1 MNCTE
6 ILENLSPYLD
16 GAVSGREMHAIE
28 QHLEGCV
35 SCRSDYARLT
45 RTQSL
50 VAGLGRKPAPPELA
64 LKLRVALSQEA
75 SRSLERRLEALW
87 VRMENAVNAVMVPA
101 TAGIITSVFAFG
113 LLIGVI
119 FAPGQLLRGAQDVPT
134 NLYTPP
140 QLAAAPFD
148 SLGAAGAESLVV
160 EIAVDANG
168 RVQDYRILSAPKDA
182 QDLLPK
188 LNRMMILTVFQP
200 ATNFGRPIPGRTV
213 LSFSKVNVRG

>member
-6 ILENLSPYLD
+6 IREMFSPYLD

-28 QHLEGCV
+28 QHLEGCL

-50 VAGLGRKPAPPELA
+50 VAGLGRKPAPPDLA
-64 LKLRVALSQEA
+64 LKLRVALSQAA
-75 SRSLERRLEALW
+75 SRTLDRRLEALW

-101 TAGIITSVFAFG
+101 TAGIVTSVFAFG
-113 LLIGVI
+113 LLIGVF
-119 FAPGQLLRGAQDVPT
+119 FAPDQLPGTQDVPT

-168 RVQDYRILSAPKDA
+168 RVQDYRILSGPKDA

-188 LNRMMILTVFQP
+188 LNRMMIFTVFQP

>member
-1 MNCTE
+1 MF
-6 ILENLSPYLD
+6 SPYLD
-16 GAVSGREMHAIE
+16 GAVSGRDMHAIE
-28 QHLEGCV
+28 QHLEGCA
-35 SCRSDYARLT
+35 SCRFDYAQLT

-64 LKLRVALSQEA
+64 LKLRVALSQAA
-75 SRSLERRLEALW
+75 SRSLDRRLEALW
-87 VRMENAVNAVMVPA
+87 VRMENAVNAVMVPV
-101 TAGIITSVFAFG
+101 TAGIVTSVFAFG
-113 LLIGVI
+113 LLIGV
-119 FAPGQLLRGAQDVPT
+119 FAPGQLQGSQDVPT
-134 NLYTPP
+134 SLYTPP

-168 RVQDYRILSAPKDA
+168 RVQDYRILSGPKDA
-182 QDLLPK
+182 RELLPK
-188 LNRMMILTVFQP
+188 LNRMMIFTVFQP

>member
-6 ILENLSPYLD
+6 IRDMLSPYLD
-16 GAVSGREMHAIE
+16 GAASGREMHAIE
-28 QHLEGCV
+28 QHLEGCAP
-35 SCRSDYARLT
+35 CRTEYAALT

-75 SRSLERRLEALW
+75 SRTLDRRLEALW
-87 VRMENAVNAVMVPA
+87 VRVENAVNAVMVPA

-113 LLIGVI
+113 LLIGV
-119 FAPGQLLRGAQDVPT
+119 FAPAQLRGEQDVPT

-168 RVQDYRILSAPKDA
+168 RVQDYRILSAPKDD

-188 LNRMMILTVFQP
+188 LNRMLIFTVFQP

>member
-6 ILENLSPYLD
+6 IRELFSPYLD

-28 QHLEGCV
+28 QHLAGCPP
-35 SCRSDYARLT
+35 CRSEYAGLA

-50 VAGLGRKPAPPELA
+50 VAGLGRRPAPPELA
-64 LKLRVALSQEA
+64 LKLRVALSRQA
-75 SRSLERRLEALW
+75 SRTLERRLEALW
-87 VRMENAVNAVMVPA
+87 VRMENALNAVMVPA
-101 TAGIITSVFAFG
+101 TAGLVTSVFAFG
-113 LLIGVI
+113 LLIGVV
-119 FAPGQLLRGAQDVPT
+119 APGQLQGSQDVPT
-134 NLYTPP
+134 SLYTPP

-148 SLGAAGAESLVV
+148 PLNGAAGESLVV
-160 EIAVDANG
+160 EIAVDAQG
-168 RVQDYRILSAPKDA
+168 RVQDYRILSGPKDA

-188 LNRMMILTVFQP
+188 LNRMLIFTVFQP

>member
-1 MNCTE
+1 MF
-6 ILENLSPYLD
+6 SPYLD

-28 QHLEGCV
+28 QHLEGCAA
-35 SCRSDYARLT
+35 CRSDYAELA

-50 VAGLGRKPAPPELA
+50 VAGLGRRPAPPELA
-64 LKLRVALSQEA
+64 LKLRVALSQAA
-75 SRSLERRLEALW
+75 SRSLDRRLEALW
-87 VRMENAVNAVMVPA
+87 VRLENALNAVMVPA

-113 LLIGVI
+113 LLIGV
-119 FAPGQLLRGAQDVPT
+119 FAPGQLQGAQDVPT
-134 NLYTPP
+134 NFYTPP

-168 RVQDYRILSAPKDA
+168 RVQDYRILSGPKDA
-182 QDLLPK
+182 RELLPK
-188 LNRMMILTVFQP
+188 LNRMMIFTVFQP

-213 LSFSKVNVRG
+213 LSFSKINVRG

>member
-1 MNCTE
+1 MF
-6 ILENLSPYLD
+6 SPYLD
-16 GAVSGREMHAIE
+16 SAVSGREMHAIE
-28 QHLEGCV
+28 QHLEGCA
-35 SCRSDYARLT
+35 SCHTEYAELT

-64 LKLRVALSQEA
+64 LKLRVALSQAA
-75 SRSLERRLEALW
+75 SRSLSRRLEALW
-87 VRMENAVNAVMVPA
+87 VRMENALNAVMVPA

-113 LLIGVI
+113 LLIGV
-119 FAPGQLLRGAQDVPT
+119 FAPGPLQGAQDVPT

-168 RVQDYRILSAPKDA
+168 RVQDYRILSGPKDA
-182 QDLLPK
+182 RELLPK
-188 LNRMMILTVFQP
+188 LNRMMIFTVFQP